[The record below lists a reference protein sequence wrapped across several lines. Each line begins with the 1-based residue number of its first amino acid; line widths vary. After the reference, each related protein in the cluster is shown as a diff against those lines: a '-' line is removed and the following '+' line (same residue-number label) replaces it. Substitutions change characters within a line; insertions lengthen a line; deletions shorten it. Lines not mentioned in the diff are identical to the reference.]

1 MRKDLKERII
11 FVVSL
16 LLLIVGLSNTVR
28 AASTLLDYHI
38 RVHQASMEIS
48 SLLGATDEG
57 YRAYQERV
65 DSSLY
70 NVRSMLPQREVVE
83 SDKKIVEVN
92 NAWLHYEINE
102 FQKLQTYDKKRETI
116 LRQIAER
123 LNALDTRLTELDGKT
138 LTTEQS
144 STRFPVSDN
153 PNQPQTKPEMPI
165 GQSSG
170 EQDNGQTVGQGT
182 TTTNK
187 MPSGEGNQ
195 NPNQE
200 QGTTSNQTPNQTK
213 QGTTTNQPN
222 QTTGSPSTQTPTQN
236 PNDTAG
242 AKSAKDKEAE
252 KAKMNE
258 ILHRDEYSKK
268 PPEESALEKFF
279 NNLFKREPQ
288 KREPEKQAKGM
299 TPLATIIQ
307 YLVIGIAFAAIA
319 FVIYK
324 LVPRFLR
331 RERKPK
337 KEKRGPRVILGETLE
352 EDQTAKD
359 LLAEADQLARAG
371 DIRGAIRKG
380 YIALLCELGDREV
393 LSLSQYKTNRDYLRD
408 IRTRIMLYAAMEQ
421 MTNSFE
427 RHWYG
432 FQTPNENDWNNFR
445 NYYQQAV
452 KN

>member
-1 MRKDLKERII
+1 MRKVLKERII
-11 FVVSL
+11 FVVPL
-16 LLLIVGLSNTVR
+16 LLLIIGWSNTAR

-48 SLLGATDEG
+48 SLLGTTDEG

-65 DSSLY
+65 DSTLY
-70 NVRSMLPQREVVE
+70 NVRSMLPQAEAVE
-83 SDKKIVEVN
+83 LDKKMVEVN

-102 FQKLQTYDKKRETI
+102 FKKLQSYDKKREGI

-123 LNALDTRLTELDGKT
+123 LSALDTRLTELDGKT
-138 LTTEQS
+138 LTNEQS
-144 STRFPVSDN
+144 STRFPVSDK
-153 PNQPQTKPEMPI
+153 PNQSQTKPEMPQ

-170 EQDNGQTVGQGT
+170 QTVEQET

-187 MPSGEGNQ
+187 MPSKEGNQ
-195 NPNQE
+195 NPNQAE
-200 QGTTSNQTPNQTK
+200 QGTTTNQTPNQTE
-213 QGTTTNQPN
+213 QGTTTNQSPN
-222 QTTGSPSTQTPTQN
+222 QTSGSPSTQTPTQS
-236 PNDTAG
+236 PNDSVQG
-242 AKSAKDKEAE
+242 KSAKDKEAE

-258 ILHRDEYSKK
+258 ILHRDEYSKE
-268 PPEESALEKFF
+268 PPKESALERLY
-279 NNLFKREPQ
+279 NWLFKGSEP
-288 KREPEKQAKGM
+288 KKKEAPKQVKGI

-319 FVIYK
+319 FVLYK